1 MQSHSEDLGVRT
13 STHKFGGDTIQPI
26 AMAMDLSIA
35 TGNLVIGGILKVGGG
50 RKVGPW
56 QRGLLLSSPRLLIH
70 SNDVDSSHF
79 CETLNRCIVLFH
91 PSIIRLI
98 RMTTGEVG
106 GPIIIPT

>member
-13 STHKFGGDTIQPI
+13 STYKFGGDAIQPI
-26 AMAMDLSIA
+26 AIAMDLSIV
-35 TGNLVIGGILKVGGG
+35 TSNLVIGGILKVGRG

-56 QRGLLLSSPRLLIH
+56 QRGLVLSSPHLLIH
-70 SNDVDSSHF
+70 SDDVDSSHF
-79 CETLNRCIVLFH
+79 CEALNRCTVLFH

-98 RMTTGEVG
+98 HMTAGEVG